1 MKYTISRV
9 GSKFVRFQVNTSR
22 DGRQSMRYPAI
33 IARAGLLGLVLL
45 IHSVAL
51 SAEMKPEG
59 FGASSKGGAGGK
71 FLTVTTLA
79 DDGPGSFREALANK
93 EPRIIRFGV
102 EGTIEL
108 RQPVVVR
115 HGRVTIDGTT
125 PSGNSITIAKHGVW
139 FLDQSCD
146 IILHNLRLRPT
157 EGKANGDGLLFN
169 GQNER
174 VLIDHCSVM
183 WGTDDNIDTW
193 GRVKDL
199 TCQWTIVAEGQRYGD
214 HQKGKHSMGWLCGR
228 RNDRFTIHHCLFA
241 HNADRSPLLSGGTFD
256 LVNNVVYNW
265 AGGSNAVKLLNGAKA
280 NVVGCSILPGPES
293 GGGGVIYLNS
303 GESAAR
309 VFASGNVT
317 PFAKTGKEDPRLSV
331 QAGSAFPAPDSQIE
345 KKPFEAPAVTT
356 QPASEAFELVL
367 KKAGPLRRD
376 ADENRVV
383 QDVRKRSGHV
393 GRRNEE
399 VNVADRLHGR
409 FPNDELDA
417 VAKKFAG
424 RIGFFVRDLASGAD
438 YGWNSDDRFP
448 PASVIKL
455 PVMIELYRQAADGRL
470 DLDKKLRL
478 PVDISTHGTGV
489 LKQKQPP
496 VELPLREYADLM
508 MIHSDNMATDFM
520 IRTVSTKATNRFL
533 DAQGCRNT
541 RVSLELGRW
550 HYIVCGIPDLPITL
564 ENDKRL
570 IQQIKAGRMDNE
582 SLGYSDSLKNNVCA
596 PRETVLLLERLYKGQ
611 LTSEKHK
618 QAILEPM
625 RTSTHKDTIARYV
638 KDGIKVANKYGGS
651 QRIAADAGIVEI
663 PGRPIA
669 IACFALAK
677 DQTDRSGRDIL
688 AEMCR
693 LAIGTL
699 APDVMKPDNR

>member
-9 GSKFVRFQVNTSR
+9 GSN
-22 DGRQSMRYPAI
+22 
-33 IARAGLLGLVLL
+33 RAGLLGLVLL
-45 IHSVAL
+45 IPSVAL
-51 SAEMKPEG
+51 PAEMKPEG

-71 FLTVTTLA
+71 VITVTTLA

-93 EPRIIRFGV
+93 EPRIIRFAV

-108 RQPVVVR
+108 RQPVVAR

-125 PSGNSITIAKHGVW
+125 PSGSSITIAKHGVW
-139 FLDQSCD
+139 FLDQSSD

-157 EGKANGDGLLFN
+157 EGRANGDGLLFN

-183 WGTDDNIDTW
+183 WATDENIDTW

-199 TCQWTIVAEGQRYGD
+199 TCQWTIIAEGQRHGD

-241 HNADRSPLLSGGTFD
+241 HNADRSPLLSSGTFD

-265 AGGSNAVKLLNGAKA
+265 AGGSNAVKLLDGAKA

-293 GGGGVIYLNS
+293 GGGGVIYLNRK
-303 GESAAR
+303 EPTAR

-317 PFAKTGKEDPRLSV
+317 PFTKTGNADPRSSV
-331 QAGSAFPAPDSQIE
+331 QAGSVFPAPASQIE
-345 KKPFEAPAVTT
+345 TDPFKAPAVTT
-356 QPASEAFELVL
+356 QLAEIAFDLVL
-367 KKAGPLRRD
+367 KNAGPLRRD
-376 ADENRVV
+376 ADEKRVV
-383 QDVRKRSGHV
+383 EEVRERSGHV

-399 VNVADRLHGR
+399 VNVADRLHNR
-409 FPNDELDA
+409 FPKDELDA

-438 YGWNSDDRFP
+438 YGWNSDERFP

-470 DLDKKLRL
+470 DLDEKLRL
-478 PVDISTHGTGV
+478 PADISTHGTGV
-489 LKQKQPP
+489 LKKKDRP

-508 MIHSDNMATDFM
+508 MIHSDNMATDFI
-520 IRTVSTKATNRFL
+520 IRTVSIKATNRFL
-533 DAQGCRNT
+533 DAQGFRNT

-550 HYIVCGIPDLPITL
+550 HYIVCGIPDLPITI
-564 ENDKRL
+564 ENDERL
-570 IQQIKAGRMDNE
+570 IEQIKANRMDNDG
-582 SLGYSDSLKNNVCA
+582 LGYSDSLKNNVCA

-611 LTSEKHK
+611 LTSEEHK
-618 QAILEPM
+618 QAIFAPM
-625 RTSTHKDTIARYV
+625 RASTHKDTIARHV
-638 KDGIKVANKYGGS
+638 KDGIQVVNKYGGS

-663 PGRPIA
+663 PDRPIA

-677 DQTDRSGRDIL
+677 DQADRSGREVL

-693 LAIGTL
+693 LAITAL
-699 APDVMKPDNR
+699 APDAVKTGR

>member
-1 MKYTISRV
+1 LLLCLALLFPRIA
-9 GSKFVRFQVNTSR
+9 TSTE
-22 DGRQSMRYPAI
+22 I
-33 IARAGLLGLVLL
+33 
-45 IHSVAL
+45 
-51 SAEMKPEG
+51 KPEG
-59 FGASSKGGAGGK
+59 FGASSEGGAGGK
-71 FLTVTTLA
+71 VITITTLA

-108 RQPVVVR
+108 RQPVVAR

-125 PSGNSITIAKHGVW
+125 LSGNSITIAKYGVW
-139 FLDQSCD
+139 FLDESSD

-157 EGKANGDGLLFN
+157 EGRASGDGLLFN

-183 WGTDDNIDTW
+183 WATDENIDTW

-199 TCQWTIVAEGQRYGD
+199 TCQWTIIAEGQRHGD

-265 AGGSNAVKLLNGAKA
+265 AGGSNAVKLLDGARA
-280 NVVGCSILPGPES
+280 NVVGCSILSGPES
-293 GGGGVIYLNS
+293 GGGGVIYLNR
-303 GESAAR
+303 GEPAAEVFVSA
-309 VFASGNVT
+309 NVT
-317 PFAKTGKEDPRLSV
+317 PFAKTGNEDPRLSV
-331 QAGSAFPAPDSQIE
+331 QAGSVFPAPESQIE

-356 QPASEAFELVL
+356 QTASEALELVL

-376 ADENRVV
+376 ADEKRVV
-383 QDVRKRSGHV
+383 QEVRDRSGHV
-393 GRRNEE
+393 GRRNED

-409 FPNDELDA
+409 FPKDELNA

-438 YGWNSDDRFP
+438 YGWNSDERFP

-470 DLDKKLRL
+470 DLDKRLRL
-478 PVDISTHGTGV
+478 PDDISTHGTGV
-489 LKQKQPP
+489 LKKKEPP
-496 VELPLREYADLM
+496 VELLIHEYANLM
-508 MIHSDNMATDFM
+508 MIHSDNMATDFI
-520 IRTVSTKATNRFL
+520 IRTVSTKATNQFL
-533 DAQGCRNT
+533 DVQGFRNT

-550 HYIVCGIPDLPITL
+550 HYIVCGIPEQPITL
-564 ENDKRL
+564 ENDARL
-570 IQQIKAGRMDNE
+570 IDQIKAGRMDNAG
-582 SLGYSDSLKNNVCA
+582 LGYSGSLKNNVCA
-596 PRETVLLLERLYKGQ
+596 PRETVLLLERLYRGQ

-625 RTSTHKDTIARYV
+625 RASTHKDTIARHV
-638 KDGIKVANKYGGS
+638 KAGIKVANKYGGS

-677 DQTDRSGRDIL
+677 DQADRSGRDIL

-693 LAIGTL
+693 LAIKAL
-699 APDVMKPDNR
+699 APDAVKSGTNNLKR